1 MAASRSN
8 AACAHPDEHCGK
20 RRSEDPP
27 PPRRCAGSALG
38 SPYPGRPTAAHST
51 HRQREPR
58 QRPQPTFG
66 NAEEETRTGTS
77 VSGTRRA
84 VGPGTPRVD
93 TRHARLRA
101 SRAGGCPTIPR
112 GAVGSTADD
121 DHRPWGKRP
130 ARTPLRRRQR
140 RSRATGIACVVV
152 MPRPIHPPPRVRA
165 ELRPSGRGDADIAD
179 TATRPA
185 RACAG
190 PRRTFFVARSR
201 ADVLVNAIGWGSKQ
215 GSPGEHRASGLGHEY
230 SAQRISERI
239 KAPESSWRCRRTT
252 GGHDLAVTRGP
263 LLGRETL
270 WRAGIGE
277 DARRRRRHASS
288 VRRNPMN
295 LMVGCG
301 TQQARDSIGGE
312 NRRGRE
318 ERRGRNEHG
327 AWQRP
332 CRSGRKL
339 AGVDTNG
346 TRRRGGL

>member
-8 AACAHPDEHCGK
+8 AACAHPDEHRGK

-27 PPRRCAGSALG
+27 PPRRCAGSVLG

-51 HRQREPR
+51 HRHREPR

-77 VSGTRRA
+77 VSGTRWA

-152 MPRPIHPPPRVRA
+152 MPRLIHPPPRV
-165 ELRPSGRGDADIAD
+165 SGRAKAFGLRGCRRRGPSHSTGSRLRGPEAHLLR
-179 TATRPA
+179 RPF
-185 RACAG
+185 AG
-190 PRRTFFVARSR
+190 GRVGERDRVGLQAGKPR
-201 ADVLVNAIGWGSKQ
+201 
-215 GSPGEHRASGLGHEY
+215 RASG
-230 SAQRISERI
+230 
-239 KAPESSWRCRRTT
+239 
-252 GGHDLAVTRGP
+252 V
-263 LLGRETL
+263 
-270 WRAGIGE
+270 
-277 DARRRRRHASS
+277 
-288 VRRNPMN
+288 
-295 LMVGCG
+295 
-301 TQQARDSIGGE
+301 
-312 NRRGRE
+312 
-318 ERRGRNEHG
+318 
-327 AWQRP
+327 
-332 CRSGRKL
+332 
-339 AGVDTNG
+339 G
-346 TRRRGGL
+346 TRPRVFGATDFRADQGPGVELALPANDRGA